1 MEEVRTRVIY
11 DYGRWDFE
19 SELRDYANDESV
31 PIPTDEDWVKIQA
44 GIQYAI
50 NESAWAII
58 RDSMLM
64 FLSSKNYNINEPKEG

>member
-11 DYGRWDFE
+11 DYGRWDYE
-19 SELRDYANDESV
+19 NELRDYAGESV
-31 PIPTDEDWVKIQA
+31 PIPTDEEWVRIQA
-44 GIQYAI
+44 GIQFAI

-64 FLSSKNYNINEPKEG
+64 FLHDKNYNINDPEEG